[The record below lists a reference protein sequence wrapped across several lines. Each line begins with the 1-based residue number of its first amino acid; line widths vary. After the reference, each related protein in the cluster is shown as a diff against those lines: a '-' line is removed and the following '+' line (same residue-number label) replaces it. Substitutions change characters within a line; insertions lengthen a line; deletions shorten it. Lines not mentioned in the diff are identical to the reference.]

1 MKSLFK
7 GMLGVLTV
15 TLALSGLTAASAL
28 AAGAPTAETKPAGG
42 ITETTAALAGT
53 VNPNE
58 AETKYYFEYG
68 PTTSYGSKTIEH
80 TILTKGA
87 AAGTAK
93 GLTPGTTY
101 HFRLVATN
109 SYGTAYG
116 SDEQFTTLTAPEVVV
131 VGGRKITELEL
142 QGESKTPF
150 IEWEGRKSISCES
163 ATFGL
168 VFLNSKEVEG
178 HMKWN
183 RCKQSPT
190 PECTNGHE
198 VVESETLK
206 GSLGYTNRAKKE
218 VGLVLEGKSSK
229 VWAKKV
235 NCDGLGIRSITGKLA
250 GRLVLPVNTKIA
262 RLAAIGVKYEVN
274 EAKQLAGELAGQLI
288 WGEETAEL
296 MGFGA
301 SFTGSANIEWEVK
314 A

>member
-7 GMLGVLTV
+7 GVLAALTV
-15 TLALSGLTAASAL
+15 TLALSALAAASAL

-42 ITETTAALAGT
+42 ITETTAALAGI

-68 PTTSYGSKTIEH
+68 PTTSYGSKTTEH

-87 AAGTAK
+87 ASGTAK
-93 GLTPGTTY
+93 SLTAGTTY

-109 SYGTAYG
+109 SYGTSYG
-116 SDEQFTTLTAPEVVV
+116 SDEQFTTLTAPEAVVAS
-131 VGGRKITELEL
+131 GKITELEV
-142 QGESKTPF
+142 QGESKRA
-150 IEWEGRKSISCES
+150 ILEWEGRKSIECSS
-163 ATFGL
+163 ASFAFW
-168 VFLNSKEVEG
+168 FLNSKEVEG

-218 VGLVLEGKSSK
+218 VGVVLEGKSSK

-235 NCDGLGIRSITGKLA
+235 NCDILGTESITGKLA

-262 RLAAIGVKYEVN
+262 RKAAIGLKYEEE
-274 EAKQLAGELAGQLI
+274 EAKQRAGELAGQLI
-288 WGEETAEL
+288 WGEGTEPL
-296 MGFGA
+296 GFEA
-301 SFTGSANIEWEVK
+301 SLTGSANLEWEVK